1 MGFKKWVIVTKNIF
15 YTEEWSVED
24 ILRNADG
31 MELSEN
37 DIYELEVRIKIHFED
52 HSERNEI
59 IANIIR
65 DYWKSKDDT
74 DYYRISEEAIKDY
87 LEENNLMPYFTSKD
101 MIDEAS
107 HKYYKNYYYYE
118 MDKEFALKAAVSEVL
133 VDNKIEAEGF
143 EIWIP

>member
-1 MGFKKWVIVTKNIF
+1 
-15 YTEEWSVED
+15 
-24 ILRNADG
+24 

-37 DIYELEVRIKIHFED
+37 DIYELEVRIKKHFED

-65 DYWKSKDDT
+65 DYLKSKDDT

>member
-37 DIYELEVRIKIHFED
+37 DIYELEVRIKKHFED

-65 DYWKSKDDT
+65 DYLKSKDDT

>member
-1 MGFKKWVIVTKNIF
+1 
-15 YTEEWSVED
+15 
-24 ILRNADG
+24 

-37 DIYELEVRIKIHFED
+37 DIYELEVRIKKHFED

-65 DYWKSKDDT
+65 DYLKSKDDT

-107 HKYYKNYYYYE
+107 HKYYKNTII
-118 MDKEFALKAAVSEVL
+118 MRWTRSLL
-133 VDNKIEAEGF
+133 
-143 EIWIP
+143 